1 MIFILLKYFI
11 KFILNKMP
19 PKYYKG
25 LSEKEKKEK
34 KENIKDSKKLYDAGK
49 KKQAFKKAS
58 ERPTIKSTKKSSYTT
73 RFNKKFPDVKSP
85 PSKSFADAT
94 GISIA
99 DQKIILNRGKAAF
112 ATSGSRSS
120 VSSPTAWSIARLY
133 AFYFKAL
140 GGGNKINQDQDI
152 YDKLKGKIK

>member
-1 MIFILLKYFI
+1 
-11 KFILNKMP
+11 MP
-19 PKYYKG
+19 PKKYFKG

-34 KENIKDSKKLYDAGK
+34 KENIKESKKLYDAGK

-73 RFNKKFPDVKSP
+73 RFNKKFPDVKAP

-94 GISIA
+94 GIPLA
-99 DQKIILNRGKAAF
+99 DQKTILNRGKAAF

-120 VSSPTAWSIARLY
+120 VSSPTAWSIARTY

>member
-1 MIFILLKYFI
+1 
-11 KFILNKMP
+11 MP
-19 PKYYKG
+19 PKKYFSG

-34 KENIKDSKKLYDAGK
+34 KQNIKESKKLYDAGK

-94 GISIA
+94 GIPIA
-99 DQKIILNRGKAAF
+99 DQKTIINRGKAAF

-120 VSSPTAWSIARLY
+120 VSSPTAWSIARTY
-133 AFYFKAL
+133 AFYFKAIQ
-140 GGGNKINQDQDI
+140 GKDKINQDQDI
-152 YDKLKGKIK
+152 YDKLKGKIKK